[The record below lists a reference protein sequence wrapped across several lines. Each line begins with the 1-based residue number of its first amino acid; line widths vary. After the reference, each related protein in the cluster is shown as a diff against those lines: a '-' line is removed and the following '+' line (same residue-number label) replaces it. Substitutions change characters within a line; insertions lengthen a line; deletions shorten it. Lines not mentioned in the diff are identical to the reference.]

1 MPDWEQYAKQNA
13 EFFILTRPEVDYS
26 TPGGRAFFFRSGEQ
40 ETARL
45 FKRIESLLPGHDRCV
60 DFGCGIGRLALP
72 HAELFKEVYAVD
84 ISPTMLAKLQL
95 TCQQKEIQNIRPFL
109 VSDAWDEEGTAD
121 YVYSIA
127 VFQHIREVS
136 VIADHLRRIRR
147 ILKPTGI
154 AQLHFDTRPPNLFYH
169 MRNLLPDV
177 LLPSVYWRGLRRIRR
192 SPVDLVKAFSN
203 VRLKVVEESGI
214 AGDQTVYVLTP
225 R

>member
-26 TPGGRAFFFRSGEQ
+26 TPGGRASFFRSGEQ
-40 ETARL
+40 ESARL
-45 FKRIESLLPGHDRCV
+45 LKRIESLLPGHDRCV

-72 HAELFKEVYAVD
+72 HAGLFQEVYAVD
-84 ISPTMLAKLQL
+84 ISPTMLAKLKL

-127 VFQHIREVS
+127 VFQHIPEFS

-203 VRLKVVEESGI
+203 LGLKVVEESGI
-214 AGDQTVYVLTP
+214 ADDQTVYVLTP

>member
-1 MPDWEQYAKQNA
+1 MADWEQFAKQNA

-40 ETARL
+40 ETASL
-45 FKRIESLLPGHDRCV
+45 LKRVESLLPGHDRCV

-72 HAELFKEVYAVD
+72 HAKCFKEVYAVD
-84 ISPTMLAKLQL
+84 ISPTMLAKLRL
-95 TCQQKEIQNIRPFL
+95 TCRQRHIQNIRPFL

-127 VFQHIREVS
+127 VFQHIPEFGA
-136 VIADHLRRIRR
+136 IEKHLQRIRR

-154 AQLHFDTRPPNLFYH
+154 AQLHFDTRPPNVLYH

-192 SPVDLVKAFSN
+192 SPVDLVKAFSHVN
-203 VRLKVVEESGI
+203 LKVAEERGI
-214 AGDQTVYVLTP
+214 GGDQTVYVLTP
-225 R
+225 G